1 MSRIDIPV
9 LVLISGLVWG
19 YISITWQ
26 GLFSRDWPETLPE
39 VRFAI
44 VFGLVIAG
52 FFLFTVLW
60 PLFGV
65 SEYRITP
72 NYLIIRRHI
81 FGILW
86 QYRRIPR
93 CQIRGIHRFTAP
105 PTRYSP
111 ELHTVYVVV
120 GNRRTRLMTQWSQKA
135 EYVNWLHTTLS
146 SL

>member
-1 MSRIDIPV
+1 MRWIDVP
-9 LVLISGLVWG
+9 LMFLISGFMLA
-19 YISITWQ
+19 YFSLLWQ
-26 GLFSRDWPETLPE
+26 GLLSSDWPETLAE
-39 VRFAI
+39 IIFAI
-44 VFGLVIAG
+44 AIGLVFAG

-72 NYLIIRRHI
+72 EHLIIRRHI
-81 FGILW
+81 VGIPW

-93 CQIRGIHRFTAP
+93 YRITGIYQTTVPFTQ
-105 PTRYSP
+105 YSP
-111 ELHTVYVVV
+111 TLHELYAVV
-120 GNRRTRLMTQWSQKA
+120 GDRRIHLMTQWPQKA